1 MTIKNIRDCEIIIT
15 VKSLYFFVGKVNGH
29 IEEIWK

>member
-1 MTIKNIRDCEIIIT
+1 MTLKTIRNCEIIIT
-15 VKSLYFFVGKVNGH
+15 VKSLYYFVGKVNRH